1 MIVVIDKNSNK
12 EKIDNYYFLE
22 ISSIADILGLNIK
35 SVINIKDTDSKELVE
50 YVYDIIIQKTY
61 SDIVT

>member
-35 SVINIKDTDSKELVE
+35 SVINIKDTDTKELVD

-61 SDIVT
+61 SNIVT

>member
-1 MIVVIDKNSNK
+1 MIVVIDKNSDK
-12 EKIDNYYFLE
+12 EKINNYYLLE

-35 SVINIKDTDSKELVE
+35 SVINIKDTDTKELVD

-61 SDIVT
+61 SNIVT

>member
-1 MIVVIDKNSNK
+1 MIVVIDKNGDK
-12 EKIDNYYFLE
+12 EKINNYYLLE

-35 SVINIKDTDSKELVE
+35 SVINIKDTDTKELVD

-61 SDIVT
+61 SNIVT